1 MRPRKLAARLC
12 TRMRASD
19 VLGNRCVRMLS
30 NNLQDDLLENLLLPC
45 AQSKL
50 HVRVGEKRVLGE
62 VIHIDAASLEGLV
75 ALGDGRR
82 QMEPSKV
89 KPSKV
94 KLDRDGVRR
103 KRGLQLEQALNLQL
117 PPSA

>member
-1 MRPRKLAARLC
+1 
-12 TRMRASD
+12 MRASD

-62 VIHIDAASLEGLV
+62 VKQIDAASLEGLA

-82 QMEPSKV
+82 QVELGL
-89 KPSKV
+89 PSKV